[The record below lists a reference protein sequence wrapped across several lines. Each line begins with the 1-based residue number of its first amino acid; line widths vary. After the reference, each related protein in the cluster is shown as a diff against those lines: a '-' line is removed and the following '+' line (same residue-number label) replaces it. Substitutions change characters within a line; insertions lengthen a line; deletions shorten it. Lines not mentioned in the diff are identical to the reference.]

1 MAKPS
6 IQFLLIS
13 TAPLALAAGMAQAQT
28 AAPPSASPAPPAS
41 APAAA
46 PAELASVLNE
56 IVVTG
61 TSRSRSQ
68 LKTPSAVSSVDQVSI
83 QRLTASGQADI
94 LNTLPAI
101 KAEGGG
107 GEVAANVFVK
117 GLPSNGQYQF
127 TPLEYDGIPV
137 FTTFGL
143 NSSAYDVYYRN
154 DLGLERLEYV
164 QGGVSNLFGPGSV
177 AGIINF
183 LSTTGSDTQKGQVQ
197 AEFSDQDRVR
207 LDAAVSGPVPYAKNL
222 YYAFSGYY
230 RYDNGPL
237 NTGDIARGFQIRGNL
252 KKTFEDGSGSAV
264 LYVQYIDD
272 STPYYSPL
280 PLDGPSHKELTG
292 NNGSIIQTVDTSA
305 VNGLSYNTPEGVF
318 HTKIGDGVVANGG
331 SVALVVDK
339 LFGDGW
345 GVNVKA
351 KTSHYDTEF
360 NYFLGGDGKFNS
372 PETQSQFLADR
383 GLPTTAV
390 FTDVS
395 TGQALASNAVLFA
408 NRFQDRYRNASDS
421 SLEANLKKTLSTGDI
436 SHTVTLGTFFS
447 TSRAADID
455 VITSFLGQFNNNP
468 QLVGLTVTKPG
479 GGQQIVSLN
488 GLLGESGYT
497 NNYASDTREAVY
509 LADQMEFGKFVLD
522 IGVRDESLQGTV
534 DHELTS
540 TQTTNTNPLL
550 APALQSVVWGNG
562 LHQHGT
568 VGTAQFAFAGG
579 LLYRAT
585 SDVSLYVNGARGYF
599 FPQLNS
605 VTFSSAGKI
614 QSYAG
619 EIIYQTQGGVKF
631 SHGIVSGSLS
641 GFYTEL
647 DNLENVLFVNDSSG
661 NLVQLTQLVSTKAY
675 GLEAE
680 YNIRLPADF
689 RLNGNVTLQ
698 NPTYTSYQSEPYVV
712 GNQLLRQPKVL
723 FNAGLYYNHGP
734 LDAAI
739 YTNYTGTDYTSETN
753 AVGLAPYYLTSLDIG
768 VKPIE
773 STRVSLHIF
782 NLFDS
787 QGVSEGN
794 PRQLNQTA
802 ATPYFVGRPVLPRRI
817 SVRASYKF

>member
-1 MAKPS
+1 MAKLS
-6 IQFLLIS
+6 IQRLLFS
-13 TAPLALAAGMAQAQT
+13 TAPLALVAGMAQAQT
-28 AAPPSASPAPPAS
+28 AAQPTASTAPV
-41 APAAA
+41 AA
-46 PAELASVLNE
+46 PAEPANVLNE
-56 IVVTG
+56 IIVTG

-68 LKTPSAVSSVDQVSI
+68 LKTPSAVSSIDQVSI

-117 GLPSNGQYQF
+117 GLPSSGQYQF

-137 FTTFGL
+137 FSTFGL

-207 LDAAVSGPVPYAKNL
+207 LDAAVSGPVPYAKDL
-222 YYAFSGYY
+222 YYAFSGFY

-237 NTGDIARGFQIRGNL
+237 DTGDIARGFQVRGNL
-252 KKTFEDGSGSAV
+252 KKTFEDGSGSAI

-272 STPYYSPL
+272 SVPYYSPV

-292 NNGSIIQTVDTSA
+292 NNGSLIQTVDTSA

-318 HTKIGDGVVANGG
+318 HTKIGDGVMTNGG
-331 SVALVVDK
+331 QVALVVDK

-345 GVNVKA
+345 GINLKA
-351 KTSHYDTEF
+351 KTSHYDTDF

-372 PETQSQFLADR
+372 PETQSQFLSDR
-383 GLPTTAV
+383 GLPTTGV
-390 FTDVS
+390 FTDATS
-395 TGQALASNAVLFA
+395 GQVLPSNAVLFA

-421 SLEANLKKTLSTGDI
+421 SLEANLKETLSTGDI
-436 SHTVTLGTFFS
+436 SHTITLGTFFS

-455 VITSFLGQFNNNP
+455 ITTSFLGQFNNNP
-468 QLVGLTVTKPG
+468 QLVDLTVTKPG
-479 GGQQIVSLN
+479 GVQQIVSLN
-488 GLLGESGYT
+488 GLLGETGYT
-497 NNYASDTREAVY
+497 NNYASDTREAIY

-522 IGVRDESLQGTV
+522 IGVRDESIQGTV

-550 APALQSVVWGNG
+550 APALQSVVWGDG
-562 LHQHGT
+562 VHQHGN
-568 VGTAQFAFAGG
+568 VGTNQYAIAAG

-585 SDVSLYVNGARGYF
+585 PDLSLYVNGARGYF

-605 VTFSSAGKI
+605 VTFSSTGNI

-631 SHGIVSGSLS
+631 SHGVFSGSLS

-647 DNLENVLFVNDSSG
+647 DNLENVLFVNNPNGDGS
-661 NLVQLTQLVSTKAY
+661 LIQLTQTISTKAY
-675 GLEAE
+675 GLESE
-680 YNIRLPADF
+680 FNVRVTNDLRF
-689 RLNGNVTLQ
+689 SGNVTLQ
-698 NPTYTSYQSEPYVV
+698 DPTYTAYQSEPQVV

-734 LDAAI
+734 FDGAI
-739 YTNYTGTDYTSETN
+739 YTSYTGTDYTAETN
-753 AVGLAPYYLTSLDIG
+753 TIPLSPYYLTSLDIG

-773 STRVSLHIF
+773 STRISLHIF

-802 ATPYFVGRPVLPRRI
+802 TTFFVGRPVLPRRI